1 MGKFSE
7 LDADRQTIERLRAP
21 ASLSAPCGNVGII
34 GKLIPAPD
42 NRANRAQAHRRRA
55 MATAD
60 RHEREALA
68 VQERIDRVVAAGRA
82 S

>member
-1 MGKFSE
+1 MGKISE
-7 LDADRQTIERLRAP
+7 LDADLQTIEHLRAP
-21 ASLSAPCGNVGII
+21 VSLKAPCGTVQVL
-34 GKLIPAPD
+34 GKLLPAPD
-42 NRANRAQAHRRRA
+42 NRANRATAHKRRA
-55 MATAD
+55 MATAE

>member
-7 LDADRQTIERLRAP
+7 LDYERQVIDRLRAHV
-21 ASLSAPCGNVGII
+21 SLQAPCGMVHII
-34 GKLIPAPD
+34 GKLVPAPD
-42 NRANRAQAHRRRA
+42 NRANRATAHRRRA

-68 VQERIDRVVAAGRA
+68 VQERIDVLAAGRA